1 MVIQLY
7 DAIELCPA
15 EIDLGYFPKML
26 FDWKARL
33 RKPINSRNRM
43 L

>member
-1 MVIQLY
+1 LLPYIDFAMAIQLH

-26 FDWKARL
+26 FD
-33 RKPINSRNRM
+33 
-43 L
+43 